1 MKTKKIEIVKDR
13 WSDGLALEISHN
25 GWQTTA
31 IGDLDLEDLKKIR
44 KVIRKAIREYENNSN
59 KDGKVFKDNTLLKPR
74 LFKGY
79 LRVKINGSTHLVHR
93 LVALTYIPNP
103 ENKPC
108 VCHKDNNRTNNRVEN
123 LYWGTYKENTQQC
136 IQDGR
141 FKPGGRDIL
150 DEFSI
155 NCLLYEYNLGKP
167 RSILKKK
174 FGVSDSS
181 IIRIINTHGKPRFG
195 NYKFKDIYPSVIKD
209 YQNGMKVKDICDK
222 YSIGHTT
229 LNNYL
234 RRFNIPRHT

>member
-1 MKTKKIEIVKDR
+1 MKIIV
-13 WSDGLALEISHN
+13 
-25 GWQTTA
+25 T
-31 IGDLDLEDLKKIR
+31 
-44 KVIRKAIREYENNSN
+44 

-141 FKPGGRDIL
+141 FKPGGRGIL

-181 IIRIINTHGKPRFG
+181 ITRIINTHGKPRFG

-234 RRFNIPRHT
+234 RRFNIPGHT

>member
-1 MKTKKIEIVKDR
+1 MKIIV
-13 WSDGLALEISHN
+13 
-25 GWQTTA
+25 T
-31 IGDLDLEDLKKIR
+31 
-44 KVIRKAIREYENNSN
+44 

-108 VCHKDNNRTNNRVEN
+108 VCHK
-123 LYWGTYKENTQQC
+123 
-136 IQDGR
+136 
-141 FKPGGRDIL
+141 
-150 DEFSI
+150 
-155 NCLLYEYNLGKP
+155 
-167 RSILKKK
+167 
-174 FGVSDSS
+174 
-181 IIRIINTHGKPRFG
+181 
-195 NYKFKDIYPSVIKD
+195 
-209 YQNGMKVKDICDK
+209 

>member
-1 MKTKKIEIVKDR
+1 MKIIV
-13 WSDGLALEISHN
+13 
-25 GWQTTA
+25 T
-31 IGDLDLEDLKKIR
+31 
-44 KVIRKAIREYENNSN
+44 

-136 IQDGR
+136 IQD
-141 FKPGGRDIL
+141 D
-150 DEFSI
+150 
-155 NCLLYEYNLGKP
+155 LGKP

-181 IIRIINTHGKPRFG
+181 ITRIINTHGKPRFG

-234 RRFNIPRHT
+234 RRFNIPRYT